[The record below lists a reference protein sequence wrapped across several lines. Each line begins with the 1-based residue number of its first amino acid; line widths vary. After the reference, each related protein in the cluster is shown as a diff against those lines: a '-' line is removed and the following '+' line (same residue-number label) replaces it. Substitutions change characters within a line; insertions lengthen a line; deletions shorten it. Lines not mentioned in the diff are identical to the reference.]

1 MRYIHRLNKEVNKGN
16 EIYTQAKQ
24 RSKQKSRR
32 YIQRLNKEVN
42 KGDEIYTTVNQR
54 SKQRQ

>member
-16 EIYTQAKQ
+16 EIYRKTK
-24 RSKQKSRR
+24 
-32 YIQRLNKEVN
+32 
-42 KGDEIYTTVNQR
+42 QR